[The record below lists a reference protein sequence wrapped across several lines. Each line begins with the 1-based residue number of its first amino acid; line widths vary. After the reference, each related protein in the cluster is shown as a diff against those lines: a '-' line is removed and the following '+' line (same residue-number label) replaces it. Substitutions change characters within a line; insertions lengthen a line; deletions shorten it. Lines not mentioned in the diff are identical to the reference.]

1 VEEEMFKIDHVNIN
15 VGDMDKSIAFYDKAF
30 GLEELRRNAAADGSF
45 LIVYL
50 TDGDFVLELTWLREM
65 DRPYNLGDN
74 ESHIGFATNDF
85 EAAHELHK
93 KMGIICYEN
102 TKMGV
107 YFIEDLDGYWQ
118 EVKRAK

>member
-1 VEEEMFKIDHVNIN
+1 MFKIDHVNIN
-15 VGDMDKSIAFYDKAF
+15 VSDVEKSVAFYEEAF
-30 GLEELRRNAAADGSF
+30 GLKEARRNVAADDSYIIVFMTDGSF
-45 LIVYL
+45 Y
-50 TDGDFVLELTWLREM
+50 LELTWLRDM

-74 ESHIGFATNDF
+74 ESHICFATDDF
-85 EAAHELHK
+85 EAARALHE

-118 EVKRAK
+118 EVKRKK